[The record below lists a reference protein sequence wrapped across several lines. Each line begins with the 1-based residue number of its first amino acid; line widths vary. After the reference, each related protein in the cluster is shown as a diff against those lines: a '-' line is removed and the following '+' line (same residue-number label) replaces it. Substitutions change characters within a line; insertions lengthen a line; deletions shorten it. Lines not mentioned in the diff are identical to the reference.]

1 MDNDK
6 HPFMTNLAVTWGLCA
21 AGMIFIIPVIALRVT
36 EHTDP
41 LQEVTV
47 PGRAEEIAAVDNEL
61 SATAVVDKHH

>member
-6 HPFMTNLAVTWGLCA
+6 HPYMTNLAVTWGLCA
-21 AGMIFIIPVIALRVT
+21 AGMLFVIPVIALRVK

-47 PGRAEEIAAVDNEL
+47 PGRAEAIAAVDNEV
-61 SATAVVDKHH
+61 STTAVVEKGP

>member
-21 AGMIFIIPVIALRVT
+21 AGLIFVIPVIALRVK
-36 EHTDP
+36 EHTDA

-47 PGRAEEIAAVDNEL
+47 PGRAEEIAAVEQEVANASVSE
-61 SATAVVDKHH
+61 KHT